1 MADDNRSSLRDRAKD
16 GNGADRLLVRFCLS
30 SPGLGDR
37 SAVVSQV
44 QESFEEHF
52 MVYKIGINGFGRI
65 GRQVF
70 KAIDQGGF
78 SDLFEV
84 IAVND
89 LTDNATLAHLL
100 KYDSTYGRYDAE
112 ISANEK
118 GISVNG
124 RMIEVLEEKDP
135 AQLPWGD
142 LGVDLVIESTGRFTD
157 ASEARAHIDAGAR
170 KVIISAPAKGED
182 LTIVLGV
189 NEEMYDP
196 AQHQIISNASCTTNC
211 LAPVVKVV
219 LDNFGIQ
226 QGMMTTVHSYT
237 ADQVLQDGP
246 HSDLRRARGA
256 AQNIVPTTTGA
267 AKALS
272 LVIPEITGKLD
283 GFALRVPTPT
293 VSIVDFVANTEG
305 PVTVESVNAA
315 FKTASEADEFVGI
328 LGYSDEELVS
338 SDYRHDSR
346 SSVIDAKST
355 MVLGETMVKIVA
367 WYDNEWGYSCRVADL
382 AALVCEQGFGD

>member
-1 MADDNRSSLRDRAKD
+1 VLQPDRI
-16 GNGADRLLVRFCLS
+16 S
-30 SPGLGDR
+30 
-37 SAVVSQV
+37 
-44 QESFEEHF
+44 EEQC

-65 GRQVF
+65 GRQVY

-78 SDLFEV
+78 GDLFEV
-84 IAVND
+84 VAVND
-89 LTDNATLAHLL
+89 LTENATLAHLL

-112 ISANEK
+112 ISVSDE
-118 GISVNG
+118 GLSVNG
-124 RMIEVLEEKDP
+124 RLVRVLAEKDP
-135 AQLPWGD
+135 AELPWGD
-142 LGVDLVIESTGRFTD
+142 LGVDLVVESTGRFTD
-157 ASEARAHIDAGAR
+157 ASQASAHIEAGAR

-189 NEEMYDP
+189 NEEKYDP
-196 AQHQIISNASCTTNC
+196 AQHHIISNASCTTNC

-219 LDNFGIQ
+219 LDNFGIR

-246 HSDLRRARGA
+246 HDDLRRARGA

-272 LVIPEITGKLD
+272 LVIPEIEGKLD

-293 VSIVDFVANTEG
+293 VSIVDFVANTEL

-346 SSVIDAKST
+346 SSIIDAKST
-355 MVLGETMVKIVA
+355 MVLGENMVKVVA

-382 AALVCEQGFGD
+382 VALVCEQGFGE